1 MFCLKCLFVVKGI
14 SDYNYGKIMFTS
26 LDNSKLY
33 HFKEFISTTITSNN
47 SDELCFQSL
56 VGLHW

>member
-56 VGLHW
+56 V